1 MNVNA
6 GVFNSMLFVDPNGN
20 TDTYKAD
27 GSLYQLDGQEPTELP
42 EGLDIPNVTSSSC
55 IDNTFI
61 GFLRKDTYEVR
72 AFMVSGEAP
81 ARLNDYNADGLVN
94 VQDAIDDPSITVI
107 SNEASVQFLQYS
119 ESVGS
124 AGRVIREM
132 FADLDDSGD
141 TEPGCNGGQGS
152 SARRGALR

>member
-20 TDTYKAD
+20 TYTYKAD

-124 AGRVIREM
+124 AGRVSREM
-132 FADLDDSGD
+132 FADLDDSAD
-141 TEPGCNGGQGS
+141 TEPSCNGGQGS
-152 SARRGALR
+152 SATRGAPR